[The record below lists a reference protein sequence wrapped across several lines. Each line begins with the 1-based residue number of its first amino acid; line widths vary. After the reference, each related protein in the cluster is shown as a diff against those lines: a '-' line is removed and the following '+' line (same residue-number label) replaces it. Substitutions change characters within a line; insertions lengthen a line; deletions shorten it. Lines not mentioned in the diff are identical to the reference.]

1 MLGDLLT
8 RATIWLSLGGYTV
21 SFCLQTRRHPGRIAL
36 AAWLFG
42 ATAFVLH
49 TLFAFHFFYQWSHS
63 VALAETARQTKEL
76 TGFDSGSGLYLNYA
90 FGLIWLADAIWW
102 LQVGDE
108 YSRRPRWLTFSLHA
122 FFWFMIV
129 NGAIVFGT
137 GPVRVF
143 GIALVAAMLFAL
155 WGSARRNGDKS
166 ALA

>member
-1 MLGDLLT
+1 M
-8 RATIWLSLGGYTV
+8 TIWLALSGYAV
-21 SFCLQTRRHPGRIAL
+21 SFCLQMRRNPGRIAL
-36 AAWLFG
+36 VAWLFG
-42 ATAFVLH
+42 AAAFGLH

-90 FGLIWLADAIWW
+90 FGLLWLADTIWW
-102 LQVGDE
+102 LRAGDE
-108 YSRRPRWLTFSLHA
+108 YSRRSRWLTFSLHA

-155 WGSARRNGDKS
+155 WGAAGRSDNQSTRA
-166 ALA
+166 